1 LIWIKEPLYEYDRT
15 RPFRRTNVKS
25 ARTLAVCLLVAIPS
39 LVFAKANT
47 SKIIIKGSDRKSIEI
62 TDAKLLGNFRVWAGP
77 GTSSDDAK
85 SLIVDWS
92 RGRVAEAPQGL
103 QRYEVDFYAK
113 LPDERLIYVV
123 FCQYDPSTAQGYVY
137 IPGKA
142 DEGYWLDVGTILH
155 GVEGNWFHAWSAWD
169 EIAGP
174 LVTTVK

>member
-1 LIWIKEPLYEYDRT
+1 M
-15 RPFRRTNVKS
+15 KS
-25 ARTLAVCLLVAIPS
+25 ARYLVALLLIAIPA

-47 SKIIIKGSDRKSIEI
+47 SKITIRGSDRRSIEI
-62 TDAKLLGNFRVWAGP
+62 TDAKLLEKFRVWAGP
-77 GTSSDDAK
+77 GTSSNDAR

-92 RGRVAEAPQGL
+92 SGPVAEAPKGL
-103 QRYEVDFYAK
+103 PRYEVDFYAK

-123 FCQYDPSTAQGYVY
+123 FYQYNPSTAQGYVY

-142 DEGYWLDVGTILH
+142 DERYRLNVSTILH
-155 GVEGNWFHAWSAWD
+155 GIEGNWFHAWSAWD

>member
-1 LIWIKEPLYEYDRT
+1 M
-15 RPFRRTNVKS
+15 KS
-25 ARTLAVCLLVAIPS
+25 ARTLVVCLLVGIPS

-47 SKIIIKGSDRKSIEI
+47 SKITIKGSDRKSIEI

-77 GTSSDDAK
+77 GTSSDDAQ

-92 RGRVAEAPQGL
+92 RGRVAEAPKGL
-103 QRYEVDFYAK
+103 QRYEVAK
-113 LPDERLIYVV
+113 LPDDRLIYVV
-123 FCQYDPSTAQGYVY
+123 FYQYDPSTAQGYVY
-137 IPGKA
+137 IPGKS
-142 DEGYWLDVGTILH
+142 DEWYRLDVGTILH